1 MSYSRKS
8 IENPSDRVQLEQA
21 LAREMFAT
29 FQNTGKKVMTAD
41 RMEWIEKRYGRGAV
55 DRVIFYMK
63 QMKEGTLI

>member
-1 MSYSRKS
+1 MAHSRKS

-29 FQNTGKKVMTAD
+29 FSFTGKKVMTAD

>member
-1 MSYSRKS
+1 MAHSRKS

-29 FQNTGKKVMTAD
+29 FSFTGKKVMTAD

-55 DRVIFYMK
+55 NRVIFYMK
-63 QMKEGTLI
+63 KMKEGTLI